1 MRKRLLM
8 AVVLCVL
15 ALRFA
20 SATEPESLF
29 QSVDVRTQ
37 QDFERRFYLSGILG
51 ASFGTLTVDSPPSA
65 NEPLF
70 TSGGAMGI
78 EFDRPW
84 RLEFEGR
91 ARDPIGAVQADTD
104 TTTSFAATGG
114 WSAMVNL
121 WRDIEVTKRL
131 SLYVGGGVG
140 GGGYRFTL
148 AGDSPPPVD
157 VTLQAASI
165 VNSFAWQ
172 AGTGVAYSW
181 TDRITLDL
189 GYRFFAL
196 DGGNVNVIQS
206 VSGAPYGSFQTNTG
220 FNASELFFAVRI
232 YEPFRAFRR

>member
-1 MRKRLLM
+1 MRKCRLL
-8 AVVLCVL
+8 AAALFAS
-15 ALRFA
+15 ALRF
-20 SATEPESLF
+20 SAAAELDSLI
-29 QSVDVRTQ
+29 QPVDVRTQ
-37 QDFERRFYLSGILG
+37 QEDESRLYVSGILG
-51 ASFGTLTVDSPPSA
+51 ASFGTLTVDAPPSA
-65 NEPLF
+65 NESLL
-70 TSGGAMGI
+70 TSGGALGI
-78 EFDRPW
+78 EFARPW

-91 ARDPIGAVQADTD
+91 ARDPIGAVQASTG

-121 WRDIEVTKRL
+121 WRDVPITERL
-131 SLYVGGGVG
+131 GLYAGGGIG

-148 AGDSPPPVD
+148 TGDSPSPVD

-172 AGTGVAYSW
+172 AGTGVTYAW

-196 DGGNVNVIQS
+196 DGGNVNVLQS
-206 VSGAPYGSFQTNTG
+206 VSGVPYGSFQTNTS
-220 FNASELFFAVRI
+220 FSASELFFAVRI